1 MVWRRQ
7 IGWQAGPFDWWL
19 LGWQTSVM
27 LAEAQAVI
35 AMRMMGLAG
44 FWAVHPSESLRMIAE
59 KPAAYA
65 RAAEAAGRAA
75 FAGKAPHEIAG
86 AALRPVRRK
95 TRANSRRLVRKGPG
109 PGPRRPRR

>member
-1 MVWRRQ
+1 MLWRSQ
-7 IGWQAGPFDWWL
+7 TGLQAGPFDWWL
-19 LGWQTSVM
+19 LGWQTSIM

-44 FWAVHPSESLRMIAE
+44 LWAVHPTESFRMVAE

-75 FAGKAPHEIAG
+75 LAGKAPHEIAG

-95 TRANSRRLVRKGPG
+95 TRANSRRLVRT
-109 PGPRRPRR
+109 GPRRPRR